1 MTRDILLSI
10 TGMTPQVVTE
20 TLYAIYKQEPDRFPE
35 EIYIITTKRGADK
48 IRTTLLGDGGMLNRF
63 CSEYGLPQIEFDES
77 RHLKIICDK
86 NGTLIDDARSKEDQ
100 QVIADFIFNEVRK
113 LTQAKENGVP
123 YYRIH
128 ASLAGGRK
136 TMTYLLGSSMNIL
149 GNPEDRLSHVLVS
162 EAFETC
168 PEFFYPTK
176 ETHLIHGRNITG
188 AAGGKQEVL
197 DAAMAKVELSEI
209 PLMFLQTLLDDKKT
223 GKILSSYTNAVQEI
237 NNSLQ
242 LKRENLKLELSV
254 QNYTLLINDKFEVQ
268 LYPREFFVYLMVA
281 RRIREGSR
289 FIMPTKKSS
298 FKSYIDAFELFFA
311 LEASFSFPTESYN
324 RSYHSIVEKFSIKR
338 GEICK
343 LIQDKESEVYRT
355 DPDLKAED
363 AEFQCSDHE
372 QLEMLYKLAENIN
385 YYLQDPDNQTE
396 KRKAFFPLNI
406 DPQSGTRAYNPMF
419 PLIKGRDNNG
429 FYRLNKEFLNAQV
442 EFWNN
447 TIRDIGKKIKEK
459 IGNPALAEYYC
470 IKSDNKS
477 GAGIKIIDLPAENIV
492 IR

>member
-35 EIYIITTKRGADK
+35 EIYIITTKRGAEK

-168 PEFFYPTK
+168 SEFFYPTK
-176 ETHLIHGRNITG
+176 ETHLIHGPVRLL
-188 AAGGKQEVL
+188 KPVL
-197 DAAMAKVELSEI
+197 NFSI
-209 PLMFLQTLLDDKKT
+209 R
-223 GKILSSYTNAVQEI
+223 
-237 NNSLQ
+237 
-242 LKRENLKLELSV
+242 LKR
-254 QNYTLLINDKFEVQ
+254 LI
-268 LYPREFFVYLMVA
+268 
-281 RRIREGSR
+281 
-289 FIMPTKKSS
+289 
-298 FKSYIDAFELFFA
+298 
-311 LEASFSFPTESYN
+311 
-324 RSYHSIVEKFSIKR
+324 
-338 GEICK
+338 
-343 LIQDKESEVYRT
+343 
-355 DPDLKAED
+355 
-363 AEFQCSDHE
+363 
-372 QLEMLYKLAENIN
+372 
-385 YYLQDPDNQTE
+385 
-396 KRKAFFPLNI
+396 
-406 DPQSGTRAYNPMF
+406 
-419 PLIKGRDNNG
+419 
-429 FYRLNKEFLNAQV
+429 
-442 EFWNN
+442 
-447 TIRDIGKKIKEK
+447 
-459 IGNPALAEYYC
+459 
-470 IKSDNKS
+470 
-477 GAGIKIIDLPAENIV
+477 
-492 IR
+492 